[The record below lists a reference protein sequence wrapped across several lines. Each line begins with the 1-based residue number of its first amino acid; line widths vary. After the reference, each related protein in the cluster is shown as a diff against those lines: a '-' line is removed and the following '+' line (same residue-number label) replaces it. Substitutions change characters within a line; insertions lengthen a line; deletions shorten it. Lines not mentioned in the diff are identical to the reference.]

1 MSPPTRSICAR
12 PAARTPRSRSP
23 SVRSRRS
30 SWSDPGR
37 FSLKHSPGRLRRAP
51 PEGDG
56 IDMEGVLAVTFI
68 FGGGTAFLLAIS
80 PIGRAIA
87 ERIRAHGAVPMQ
99 DPELL
104 AEVDALRRDVS
115 ELQER
120 VDFAERLLAQSQ
132 ERQQVGKGG
141 PE

>member
-1 MSPPTRSICAR
+1 
-12 PAARTPRSRSP
+12 
-23 SVRSRRS
+23 
-30 SWSDPGR
+30 
-37 FSLKHSPGRLRRAP
+37 
-51 PEGDG
+51 
-56 IDMEGVLAVTFI
+56 MEGVLAVTFI

-120 VDFAERLLAQSQ
+120 VDFTERLLAQTQ

-141 PE
+141 VE

>member
-1 MSPPTRSICAR
+1 M
-12 PAARTPRSRSP
+12 
-23 SVRSRRS
+23 
-30 SWSDPGR
+30 
-37 FSLKHSPGRLRRAP
+37 
-51 PEGDG
+51 
-56 IDMEGVLAVTFI
+56 DMEGILAITFI
-68 FGGGTAFLLAIS
+68 FGGGSVFLLAMT
-80 PIGRAIA
+80 PIGKAIA
-87 ERIRAHGAVPMQ
+87 ERIRAHGAVPMH

-132 ERQQVGKGG
+132 ERQQVGKGA

>member
-1 MSPPTRSICAR
+1 M
-12 PAARTPRSRSP
+12 
-23 SVRSRRS
+23 
-30 SWSDPGR
+30 D
-37 FSLKHSPGRLRRAP
+37 
-51 PEGDG
+51 GDG
-56 IDMEGVLAVTFI
+56 MDMEGILAITFI

-120 VDFAERLLAQSQ
+120 VDFTERLLAQSQ
-132 ERQQVGKGG
+132 ERQQVGRGG
-141 PE
+141 VE

>member
-1 MSPPTRSICAR
+1 M
-12 PAARTPRSRSP
+12 
-23 SVRSRRS
+23 
-30 SWSDPGR
+30 
-37 FSLKHSPGRLRRAP
+37 
-51 PEGDG
+51 
-56 IDMEGVLAVTFI
+56 DMEGVLAVTFI

-80 PIGRAIA
+80 PIGKAIA

-141 PE
+141 LE

>member
-1 MSPPTRSICAR
+1 M
-12 PAARTPRSRSP
+12 
-23 SVRSRRS
+23 
-30 SWSDPGR
+30 
-37 FSLKHSPGRLRRAP
+37 
-51 PEGDG
+51 
-56 IDMEGVLAVTFI
+56 DMEGILAITFI

-120 VDFAERLLAQSQ
+120 VDFTERLLAQSQ
-132 ERQQVGKGG
+132 ERQQVGRGG
-141 PE
+141 VE

>member
-1 MSPPTRSICAR
+1 M
-12 PAARTPRSRSP
+12 
-23 SVRSRRS
+23 
-30 SWSDPGR
+30 
-37 FSLKHSPGRLRRAP
+37 
-51 PEGDG
+51 
-56 IDMEGVLAVTFI
+56 DMEGILAITFI

-115 ELQER
+115 ELQWR
-120 VDFAERLLAQSQ
+120 VDFTGRLLAQSQ
-132 ERQQVGKGG
+132 ERQQVGRGG
-141 PE
+141 VE

>member
-1 MSPPTRSICAR
+1 M
-12 PAARTPRSRSP
+12 
-23 SVRSRRS
+23 
-30 SWSDPGR
+30 
-37 FSLKHSPGRLRRAP
+37 
-51 PEGDG
+51 
-56 IDMEGVLAVTFI
+56 DMEGVLAITFI

-87 ERIRAHGAVPMQ
+87 ERIRAHGAIPMQ

-141 PE
+141 VE